1 MQSVSI
7 GEAGRR
13 SGVKVPTIRYYAN
26 CVEKL
31 RLISVRCA
39 DSFSWGVGDSADDGR
54 TAGDAGG
61 AVLRLQP

>member
-1 MQSVSI
+1 MLTGARLCLLYVD
-7 GEAGRR
+7 
-13 SGVKVPTIRYYAN
+13 

-39 DSFSWGVGDSADDGR
+39 DSFCWGVGDSADDGR
-54 TAGDAGG
+54 AAGDAGG